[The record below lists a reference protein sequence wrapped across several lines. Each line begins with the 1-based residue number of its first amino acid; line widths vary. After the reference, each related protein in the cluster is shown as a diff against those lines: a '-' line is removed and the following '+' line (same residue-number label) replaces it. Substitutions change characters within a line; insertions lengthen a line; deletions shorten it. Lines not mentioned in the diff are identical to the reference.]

1 LSVRRP
7 FGYNETLRL
16 RPRVRQDETPSCFR
30 TSGFER
36 REERKSY
43 LMLLLRPASLSGL
56 LSSLLAP
63 VGGLVL
69 LGVVVW
75 AQPAPAPAKP
85 QSPFESVPQAPAQQ
99 PAQPS
104 KPPSPF
110 ESVPQAQP
118 QQPEPPKTPFE
129 APKPVAPP
137 KPSEVKDIIEA
148 VEFRGSRRVPQE
160 TLRAIIFT
168 KKGDRYDEE
177 ALHRDFM
184 ALWNTGRF
192 DDIRLEREPGSFGW
206 IVRFVLTERRVVRS
220 IKYEGLKSIT
230 VSEVLDRFKERK
242 VGLSVESQYDPNRV
256 QRAVNVLKEY
266 LAERGRQFA
275 TVEPEI
281 RQIPPSSLEVT
292 FRVNEGPKV
301 KVGRID
307 IQNNQ
312 VFSDRVVRRAM
323 KNLRPIGI
331 PRSILFENLFSK
343 AYDSTKLEED
353 KDRIRDAYQQKGY
366 FTARTLDHV
375 VTTRDVGGGKFRVP
389 LFYMNKPGKRADI
402 TIPVEEGRKYHLNKI
417 NFVGVKFFRTPESLM
432 KPIFGMGEGD
442 VFSTAKLRKGFEQL
456 RKLYGEFG
464 FIDFVAEPSFEPL
477 PGTDKIDLTLSFDEG
492 KQFFVRRIDFSGNV
506 TTRDKVIRREILLNE
521 GELFNTR
528 LWELSI
534 LRLNQLGYFE
544 VLKEQ
549 EAAKI
554 ERDTKNNVVDITLK
568 VKERGKNSVQLS
580 GGVSGIAGSFISFGY
595 STNNF
600 LGLGETLSI
609 STQLGDRVR
618 DLTFGFTE
626 PYFLDRPITTG
637 FTVYTQ
643 RFNFDQGR
651 EVSLLS
657 GRNLLPLY
665 ESLGKENLLNYVSR
679 SMGFTTFVSYPL
691 RRSFARVGLS
701 YGYDRSKYQ
710 TLTTAAK
717 TYFGYINFQGLEG
730 ANALTGI
737 TTSSITPSYTYNT
750 IDHPITPSRGKSLF
764 ASVRVAGSV
773 LGGNVNL
780 FEPVFEAKYF
790 RPALKKGHVI
800 GFRVM
805 GRFLTGYG
813 GRVAP
818 PFNRIYMGG
827 EQDVRG
833 FEIWGISPVAWVPS
847 EATINVLNADGS
859 ARQQKVIINGKQE
872 FVGVTQT
879 IPIYQFTFPGGD
891 TQGIGNFEYRIPIAG
906 PVTLA
911 AFFDAGINK
920 IVRTDQLRLNTGR
933 LEELNAKFPQSS
945 FSAKALIAPGTQQL
959 RTSTGIEFQVMMPV
973 VNAPFRLYWA
983 YNPTILQTF
992 LQPPLV
998 ADRSM
1003 APNFRTYLEALS
1015 VAGRITPY
1023 FERRRLWRFTISRT
1037 F

>member
-1 LSVRRP
+1 M
-7 FGYNETLRL
+7 
-16 RPRVRQDETPSCFR
+16 
-30 TSGFER
+30 ER
-36 REERKSY
+36 REERNVY
-43 LMLLLRPASLSGL
+43 LMSALRPTSLPRVLPSILASLTM
-56 LSSLLAP
+56 LAFLAE
-63 VGGLVL
+63 VAF
-69 LGVVVW
+69 
-75 AQPAPAPAKP
+75 AQQGSAPAKSQSP
-85 QSPFESVPQAPAQQ
+85 FESVPPASGQPASQKPTAPAKSPSPFESVPQAPAAKSE
-99 PAQPS
+99 PA
-104 KPPSPF
+104 KPVF
-110 ESVPQAQP
+110 E
-118 QQPEPPKTPFE
+118 T
-129 APKPVAPP
+129 PKPAPEAAAA
-137 KPSEVKDIIEA
+137 KPAETKDVIEA
-148 VEFRGSRRVPQE
+148 VEFRGSRRVPQD

-192 DDIRLEREPGSFGW
+192 DDIRLEREPGAFGW

-220 IKYEGLKSIT
+220 IKYDGLKSIT

-242 VGLSVESQYDPNRV
+242 VGLSVESQYDPSKV

-266 LAERGRQFA
+266 LSERGRQFA

-331 PRSILFENLFSK
+331 PHSILFENLFSK
-343 AYDSTKLEED
+343 AYDATKLEED
-353 KDRIRDAYQQKGY
+353 KDRIRDFYQQKGY

-402 TIPVEEGRKYHLNKI
+402 TIPVEEGRKYYLNKI

-464 FIDFVAEPSFEPL
+464 FIDFVAEPSFEPQ
-477 PGTDKIDLTLSFDEG
+477 PGTDKIDLTLTFDEG
-492 KQFFVRRIDFSGNV
+492 KQFFVRRIDFTGNV

-521 GELFNTR
+521 GDLFNTR

-580 GGVSGIAGSFISFGY
+580 GGVSGIAGSFVSFGY

-618 DLTFGFTE
+618 DVTFGFTE

-657 GRNLLPLY
+657 GRNLIPFY
-665 ESLGKENLLNYVSR
+665 ESLGKENLLNYISR
-679 SMGFTTFVSYPL
+679 SLGFTVFASYPL
-691 RRSFARVGLS
+691 RRSFARVGIT

-710 TLTTAAK
+710 TLTTAAQ

-737 TTSSITPSYTYNT
+737 TTSSIIPSYTYNT

-764 ASVRVAGSV
+764 VSTRIAGSI

-780 FEPVFEAKYF
+780 FEPTMEAKYF
-790 RPALKKGHVI
+790 RAGLKKGHVI
-800 GFRVM
+800 G
-805 GRFLTGYG
+805 GRFLGRFITGYG
-813 GRVAP
+813 GKVAP

-847 EATINVLNADGS
+847 QATINVLNDDGS
-859 ARQQKVIINGKQE
+859 ARLQKVIVNGQQQ
-872 FVGVTQT
+872 FVGVQQT

-891 TQGIGNFEYRIPIAG
+891 TQGVFNTEYRIPIAG

-911 AFFDAGINK
+911 FFFDAGVNK

-933 LEELNAKFPQSS
+933 LEELNGLFPQSS
-945 FSAKALIAPGTQQL
+945 FQAKALIAPGTQQI

-983 YNPTILQTF
+983 YNPTMLQTI

-1003 APNFRTYLEALS
+1003 VPNLATYNQMLS
-1015 VAGRITPY
+1015 VAGRLTPY
-1023 FERRRLWRFTISRT
+1023 IERRSLWRFTISRT